1 MPVICIG
8 QVQYVNKI
16 VEVPQIQQ
24 QQIEQIVEQV
34 VHVPQ
39 IVEQKRVQ
47 HRHVEQFVDVPV
59 TQASPPQEQVV
70 EIPVPMQE
78 EEIVHVPKIITQTRV
93 QHQQAVDLGLK
104 IASDGL
110 LKMDFGAVELGK
122 SGPAGGTG
130 GGGAR
135 AHDARGGRLARC
147 GSREV

>member
-1 MPVICIG
+1 MIYMLLMCSC

-24 QQIEQIVEQV
+24 HQIEQIVEQV

-93 QHQQAVDLGLK
+93 QHQQAPVACGLDLGIFMQFWLDS
-104 IASDGL
+104 AWL
-110 LKMDFGAVELGK
+110 HPPVPF
-122 SGPAGGTG
+122 
-130 GGGAR
+130 
-135 AHDARGGRLARC
+135 
-147 GSREV
+147 